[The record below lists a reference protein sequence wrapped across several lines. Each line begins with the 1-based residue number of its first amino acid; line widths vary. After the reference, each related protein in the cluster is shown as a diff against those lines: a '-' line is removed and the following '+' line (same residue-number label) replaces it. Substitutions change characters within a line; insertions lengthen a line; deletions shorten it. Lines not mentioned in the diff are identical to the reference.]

1 TMLAR
6 PEVALVEALAA
17 VNAGDLPLAEL
28 QLASVEPEIDDH
40 TSPRLRYLYA
50 TVRLIRA
57 RWALDMKSALAAYAM
72 LDGADTGD
80 ADLDLLVRTHRGASA
95 FWLDN
100 RRSAKADL
108 TRAHSLAVR
117 ARNDGV
123 ALFTHSHL
131 GAIKIAEGDLASFAR
146 MADEAIDYA
155 AVRGW
160 SHSPRCAYPYGL
172 AAWAAYNR
180 ADREAATRYATLAIS
195 VLDESVE
202 PATELTARTAEAAV
216 RFDHADQLAALQD
229 WRATWARLGGYA
241 RHATQVAYGAPIELR
256 MALAVGEVGWAVE
269 VI

>member
-1 TMLAR
+1 
-6 PEVALVEALAA
+6 
-17 VNAGDLPLAEL
+17 
-28 QLASVEPEIDDH
+28 
-40 TSPRLRYLYA
+40 
-50 TVRLIRA
+50 
-57 RWALDMKSALAAYAM
+57 
-72 LDGADTGD
+72 
-80 ADLDLLVRTHRGASA
+80 
-95 FWLDN
+95 
-100 RRSAKADL
+100 
-108 TRAHSLAVR
+108 
-117 ARNDGV
+117 
-123 ALFTHSHL
+123 
-131 GAIKIAEGDLASFAR
+131 
-146 MADEAIDYA
+146 YA

-172 AAWAAYNR
+172 AAWAAYHR

-269 VI
+269 VIDRVRAVPGTSGDVLVLRAMLSARRGRGDVARNLLRPALDGQPAVVAITTRTDAWLLEALLADAG